1 MLLKEI
7 GDVLALGEVEAMIGA
22 ISVDF
27 HAKEL
32 SGGAQIAKL
41 EVLRELQNNGV
52 NLGCICASKRDI
64 IHKDRH

>member
-7 GDVLALGEVEAMIGA
+7 GNVLALGEIEVTIGA
-22 ISVDF
+22 ISADF

-32 SGGAQIAKL
+32 SGGTQITKL
-41 EVLRELQNNGV
+41 EVLRELLNNGV
-52 NLGCICASKRDI
+52 NLGCICASKCDI